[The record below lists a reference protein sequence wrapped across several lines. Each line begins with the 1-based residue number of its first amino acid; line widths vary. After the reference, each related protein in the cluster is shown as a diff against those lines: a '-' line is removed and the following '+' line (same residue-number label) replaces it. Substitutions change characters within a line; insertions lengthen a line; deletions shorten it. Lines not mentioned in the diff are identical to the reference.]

1 MQSHRGDPVPANG
14 SLWLPTRSSR
24 WADSVGG
31 RALAVGGRGG
41 DVAGSVRW
49 PRHPLFSGEGP
60 PHTPVGCR
68 DRCTRDG
75 TSVAL
80 CVS

>member
-1 MQSHRGDPVPANG
+1 M
-14 SLWLPTRSSR
+14 
-24 WADSVGG
+24 GG